1 MITFWAIVAFLK
13 DNIKWVVIGVMALM
27 IAFFVWSWGSLKE
40 ETAELQAKLEK
51 AELINKTLAANIGIE
66 KMNQELQESA
76 TAAVERRLVE
86 RNKQLDELC
95 KVWNKIDEKDTD
107 PVGTVLDALRTDGV
121 Q

>member
-1 MITFWAIVAFLK
+1 MIAFLLFLK
-13 DNIKWVVIGVMALM
+13 TNIKWVIIGLMALM
-27 IAFFVWSWGSLKE
+27 IAFFVWSWGSRGTE
-40 ETAELQAKLEK
+40 IAELNAKLEK
-51 AELINKTLAANIGIE
+51 AQLINKTLAANIGIE

-107 PVGTVLDALRTDGV
+107 PVGTVLDALRTDSV